1 MIRIPEEILNK
12 PGRLTD
18 EEFKKKM
25 NHTVRSQYGSFGF
38 TLFWPDEVAVSGFQ
52 SVDQDILSGTEAVSY
67 GHEVDP
73 LGSFFYGH
81 PPLQRSELHN
91 LIPEGFILHNR
102 TV

>member
-1 MIRIPEEILNK
+1 M
-12 PGRLTD
+12 RL
-18 EEFKKKM
+18 
-25 NHTVRSQYGSFGF
+25 QYGSSFL
-38 TLFWPDEVAVSGFQ
+38 TLFRPDEAAVSGFQ
-52 SVDQDILSGTEAVSY
+52 SVDQDILSGTEAVGY

-81 PPLQRSELHN
+81 PPFQRSELHN